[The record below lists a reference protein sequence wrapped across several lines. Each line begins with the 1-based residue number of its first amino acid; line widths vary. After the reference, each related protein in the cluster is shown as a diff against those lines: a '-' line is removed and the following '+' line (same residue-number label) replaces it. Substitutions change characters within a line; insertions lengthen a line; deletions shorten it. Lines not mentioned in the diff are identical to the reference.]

1 MTGSR
6 GVSGKLWMTRGHKCH
21 SREAP
26 AGALEME
33 SKQRLGLRAWKELTA
48 VRAIWFRRVTPSIPK
63 GDVAHLDVTGGAPPH
78 TCLQGPPPFYEQGG
92 AKLGLSCCP

>member
-26 AGALEME
+26 AGAPGNGKQAAPRIESLERADSSE
-33 SKQRLGLRAWKELTA
+33 SNLVQTCH
-48 VRAIWFRRVTPSIPK
+48 SIHP
-63 GDVAHLDVTGGAPPH
+63 
-78 TCLQGPPPFYEQGG
+78 QG
-92 AKLGLSCCP
+92 